1 MNAAR
6 AYLKGEFTGKLDNL
20 IYYRRK
26 PGGKIYVRKQF
37 TFRNQTGQTGFAGAL
52 RAQAFGSVSA

>member
-1 MNAAR
+1 MKAAR

-37 TFRNQTGQTGFAGAL
+37 KFRNHPAQPGFAGA
-52 RAQAFGSVSA
+52 